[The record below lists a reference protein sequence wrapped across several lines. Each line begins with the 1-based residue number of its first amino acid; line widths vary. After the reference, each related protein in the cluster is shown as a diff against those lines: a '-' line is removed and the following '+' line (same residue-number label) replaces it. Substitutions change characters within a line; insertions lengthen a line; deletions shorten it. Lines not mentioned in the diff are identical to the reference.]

1 MPTEERIS
9 VLFERLDAD
18 GGRAEAM
25 QIDTFA
31 TLREMGFEDLE
42 PTVQQ
47 ERDRI
52 AALLDRIYL
61 DDAFRS
67 AVEQDPIGELGSFG
81 IPEIAIEPVLVLAG
95 APDDVIERATADVE
109 AHLLGGKRTVVAMA
123 AVLGAMAFAQQ
134 STAAQPAASLQ
145 VSPQVTAQVS
155 AQVTPQVSAQVTPQV
170 SAQVT
175 PQVSAHVEPAAKA
188 QISKAQ
194 IRWQG
199 VQPERLRAQGFGL
212 LRAQNLLK

>member
-1 MPTEERIS
+1 MPSDERIS

-25 QIDTFA
+25 QADTFA

-42 PTVQQ
+42 PAVQQ

-67 AVEQDPIGELGSFG
+67 AVEQDPTGELGSFG
-81 IPEIAIEPVLVLAG
+81 IPEAAIEPVLVLAG
-95 APDDVIERATADVE
+95 APDDVIERASADVE
-109 AHLLGGKRTVVAMA
+109 AHLLGGKRATVAAMA

-134 STAAQPAASLQ
+134 ATAAQPAASMQ
-145 VSPQVTAQVS
+145 TN
-155 AQVTPQVSAQVTPQV
+155 PQVSAQVSPQLSAQVNPQV
-170 SAQVT
+170 SAQVS
-175 PQVSAHVEPAAKA
+175 PQVSAQVEPAAKA
-188 QISKAQ
+188 QVSKAG

-199 VQPERLRAQGFGL
+199 VQAQRLQAKGFGL
-212 LRAQNLLK
+212 LRAQNLGQ